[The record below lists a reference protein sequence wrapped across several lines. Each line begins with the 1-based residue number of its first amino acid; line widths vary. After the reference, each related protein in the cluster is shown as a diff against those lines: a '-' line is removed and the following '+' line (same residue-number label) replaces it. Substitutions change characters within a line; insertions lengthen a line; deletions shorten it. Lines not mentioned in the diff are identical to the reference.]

1 MTTLPASLDASAA
14 HAATA
19 LATDGLSDINP
30 GRRSLTREEALSR
43 TEVAGHLV
51 LVPRLLGWS
60 DQGLAFDVAV
70 HVGTLLAVVTYF
82 RKDLL
87 PLLTGLIA
95 FLRGDRQNT
104 WGRLAFNL
112 LVGTIPV
119 GLVGLLAHDFIE
131 SQLRSPFV
139 VAFQLAVFGIVLYLV
154 DRSGRRNRDET
165 TLTLG
170 QALLI
175 GCAQALALVPGTS
188 RSGITMTAGLM
199 LGLTREAAARFAF
212 LLSVPGIALA
222 GGYEGF
228 KFATGVAGESVP
240 VAEMLLGLVV
250 SAVVGYFCIHYFLRF
265 IARIGFLPFTVYR
278 LLLAGFIVLVF
289 A

>member
-1 MTTLPASLDASAA
+1 MTMEWWHAVVLAIIQGLAEFLPVSS
-14 HAATA
+14 
-19 LATDGLSDINP
+19 S
-30 GRRSLTREEALSR
+30 
-43 TEVAGHLV
+43 GHLV

-165 TLTLG
+165 MLTLG